1 MANLSALVKNAFFV
15 LLLLIIAPQIISLL
29 KEQYSQVFSPATKV
43 GIISFKEMLSGSAEY
58 VKNLKK
64 FFKNDEI
71 KAIVLRMDCPGGL
84 AGTSQAIYYELK
96 ALKQQYPHKPVI
108 VFVENVCASGAYYI
122 ASTADWIVATPSAF
136 VGSIGVYI
144 PQPHLKDFMESFK
157 IGYSV
162 TKSGEYKTMLNPLL
176 SQSKEQDQLVQELCD
191 DTYNQFVTDVAT
203 SRPQLVVTQAPDWA
217 NGKIFTGRQA
227 LNKKLIDQLGCFADI
242 EIQVRQRAHIPDK
255 DDIQWI
261 KSEQRSPLMKF
272 IAPDDVESSDS
283 YSYADAF
290 CNSCY
295 AWFTKVCSMHA

>member
-217 NGKIFTGRQA
+217 NGKIFTGGLSR
-227 LNKKLIDQLGCFADI
+227 NN
-242 EIQVRQRAHIPDK
+242 VR
-255 DDIQWI
+255 
-261 KSEQRSPLMKF
+261 LL
-272 IAPDDVESSDS
+272 
-283 YSYADAF
+283 
-290 CNSCY
+290 
-295 AWFTKVCSMHA
+295 